1 MQTARILEKYF
12 SIEEII
18 RNYLSIDKIIIKY
31 LSIEKI
37 LFQIRI
43 PLIPRRI
50 QDGNGLK
57 NNAFEEDNDNDNE
70 RNKPVADHKEVTQTD
85 FDFFVTWSEL
95 LTPGMAVIL
104 FMFL

>member
-1 MQTARILEKYF
+1 MGVQPAQILLEKYF

-18 RNYLSIDKIIIKY
+18 IIINYLSIDKIIIKY

-50 QDGNGLK
+50 QDDNGLK
-57 NNAFEEDNDNDNE
+57 NNADEETN
-70 RNKPVADHKEVTQTD
+70 RLP
-85 FDFFVTWSEL
+85 
-95 LTPGMAVIL
+95 PIRR
-104 FMFL
+104 